1 MTTFPTAGA
10 LTLDLALRPYELMA
24 AWRPATRN
32 LALVVPDR
40 VQLRQPVQARIRVL
54 GLGVGA
60 TILGHAVR
68 ALAHPFG
75 SELELEP
82 DELRVRTLERLVE
95 VAAGAR
101 VAYHDRAPRF
111 LAEVP
116 AAVLRL
122 RHAVRVSTFAVSEGG
137 CGIAWT
143 GPAMPEAGTRLDV
156 QLGGGERVARFEGQ
170 VAWTSSVGRAPALGL
185 RFLSGDR
192 ATWSRMVADLQR
204 AGAPPA

>member
-1 MTTFPTAGA
+1 MSHFTPGCFVPR
-10 LTLDLALRPYELMA
+10 LALRPYELVA

-32 LALVVPDR
+32 LALGVPDP
-40 VQLRQPVQARIRVL
+40 VQPRQPVLARIRVL

-60 TILGHAVR
+60 TILGQAAR
-68 ALAHPFG
+68 ALPHPFG

-101 VAYHDRAPRF
+101 VADHDRAPRF
-111 LAEVP
+111 VAEVP
-116 AAVLRL
+116 VAVLRL

-143 GPAMPEAGTRLDV
+143 GPALPGAGTRLDV
-156 QLGGGERVARFEGQ
+156 RLGGGDRIARFESQ
-170 VAWTSSVGRAPALGL
+170 VAWTSPVGRAPALGL